1 MFNSCFS
8 RQVNKKS
15 SVIYENGERPLVQG
29 SVPCA
34 YLTVC
39 TCKSLCDK
47 YVLRH
52 PLTACLLPPYRHTK
66 TVPRA
71 DCSILIT
78 ASLHLRENNK
88 LQRKSKYL
96 HKAGHAVEQKH
107 KSETV
112 PVKLQHTYLYTL
124 ER

>member
-15 SVIYENGERPLVQG
+15 SVIYEN
-29 SVPCA
+29 
-34 YLTVC
+34 C

-78 ASLHLRENNK
+78 ASLHLRIINYKEKVNICTRLDIRWNRNTS
-88 LQRKSKYL
+88 LRSY
-96 HKAGHAVEQKH
+96 
-107 KSETV
+107 
-112 PVKLQHTYLYTL
+112 YTL
-124 ER
+124 NFTRLKEKLYISYLNYYPRTFPFSLA